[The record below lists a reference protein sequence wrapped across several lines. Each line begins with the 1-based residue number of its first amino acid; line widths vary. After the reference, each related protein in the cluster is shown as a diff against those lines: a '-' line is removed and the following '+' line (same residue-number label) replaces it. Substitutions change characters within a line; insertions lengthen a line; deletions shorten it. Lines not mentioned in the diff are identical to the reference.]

1 MATYWTMR
9 GGPAAE
15 PPGTGPEKETT
26 EREEL
31 PQNGNIQDD
40 EGGTGGGTA
49 GHRVRKET
57 TEREELPQ
65 NGNIQDEEGG
75 GGPAAEPPDTLKG
88 GGEEGQVE
96 N

>member
-26 EREEL
+26 E
-31 PQNGNIQDD
+31 
-40 EGGTGGGTA
+40 
-49 GHRVRKET
+49 K
-57 TEREELPQ
+57 EELPQ